1 MTTIAA
7 GAKSKAEPRP
17 RLTLNRLV
25 RVFQRDKYLYLMVLL
40 PLAYFIV
47 FHYIPLYGITLAFK
61 DFDISEGI
69 MGSPWVGFK
78 YFEEFF
84 TNPYSWLVV
93 RNTVVLRLW
102 QLAIGFPAPIILALL
117 LNELRTIRF
126 KRIVQ
131 TSSYLPHFISLV
143 VVSGMVI
150 SFLASDGPINSLIK
164 SLGGQSIPF
173 MQLPEWFAPVF
184 TLSGIW
190 QHAGW
195 ASVIYLAALT
205 SISPELIEAAVIDG
219 AGRWQRL
226 LHITL
231 PGIAPVVTIMFLLRI
246 GQLLTVD
253 YQMILLLYSPAIYE
267 TSDVLGTYIY
277 RRGIVGADFSFA
289 TAVGLFQAA
298 VGLVFIVGA
307 NWIAKRVG
315 DTSLW

>member
-7 GAKSKAEPRP
+7 GAKSKAEPRS
-17 RLTLNRLV
+17 RLTLSRLV
-25 RVFQRDKYLYLMVLL
+25 RIFQRDKYLYLMVLL

-61 DFDISEGI
+61 DFDISQGI

-84 TNPYSWLVV
+84 SNPYSWLVI

-117 LNELRTIRF
+117 LNELRTMRF
-126 KRIVQ
+126 KGIVQ

-150 SFLASDGPINSLIK
+150 SFLASDGPINNLIK
-164 SLGGQSIPF
+164 SLGGQSVPF
-173 MQLPEWFAPVF
+173 MQLPEYFAPIF
-184 TLSGIW
+184 TFSGIW

-205 SISPELIEAAVIDG
+205 SINPELIEAAVIDG

-231 PGIAPVVTIMFLLRI
+231 PGIAPTVTIMFLLRI

-267 TSDVLGTYIY
+267 TADVLGTYIY
-277 RRGIVGADFSFA
+277 RRGIIGADFSFA

>member
-1 MTTIAA
+1 MTAIASGTA
-7 GAKSKAEPRP
+7 TKARP
-17 RLTLNRLV
+17 KVSATHV
-25 RVFQRDKYLYLMVLL
+25 RKVIARDKYLYLMVLL
-40 PLAYFIV
+40 PLAYFII

-61 DFDISEGI
+61 DFDIGKGI
-69 MGSPWVGFK
+69 MGSPWAGFK

-84 TNPYSWLVV
+84 ANPYAWQVV

-102 QLAIGFPAPIILALL
+102 HLMVGFPAPIILALL
-117 LNELRTIRF
+117 LNELRVERF

-143 VVSGMVI
+143 VVAGMVI
-150 SFLASDGPINSLIK
+150 SFLASDGPINNVLK
-164 SLGGQSIPF
+164 GLGGQSVPW
-173 MQLPEWFAPVF
+173 MQRPEWFAPVF
-184 TLSGIW
+184 TFSGIW

-205 SISPELIEAAVIDG
+205 GINPELVEAAVIDG

-226 LHITL
+226 LNITL
-231 PGIAPVVTIMFLLRI
+231 PGIAPTVTIMFLLRI

-267 TSDVLGTYIY
+267 TADVLGTYIY
-277 RRGIVGADFSFA
+277 RRGIIGADFSFA

-315 DTSLW
+315 ETSLW

>member
-1 MTTIAA
+1 MTTITARV
-7 GAKSKAEPRP
+7 KSQPAPYARP
-17 RLTLNRLV
+17 LLTRLART
-25 RVFQRDKYLYLMVLL
+25 FQRDKYLYLMMLL
-40 PLAYFIV
+40 PLVYFLI
-47 FHYIPLYGITLAFK
+47 FHYIPLYGVTLAFRN
-61 DFDISEGI
+61 FDIAKGI
-69 MGSPWVGFK
+69 MGSPWAGFK

-84 TNPYSWLVV
+84 SNPYSWQVV

-102 QLAIGFPAPIILALL
+102 QLTIGFPAPIILALL
-117 LNELRTIRF
+117 LNELRAERF

-143 VVSGMVI
+143 VVAGMVI

-164 SLGGQSIPF
+164 GLGGQSHPW
-173 MQLPEWFAPVF
+173 MQRPEWFAPVF
-184 TLSGIW
+184 TISGIW
-190 QHAGW
+190 QNAGW

-205 SISPELIEAAVIDG
+205 GINPELVEAAVIDG

-231 PGIAPVVTIMFLLRI
+231 PGIAPTVTIMFLLRI

-267 TSDVLGTYIY
+267 TADVLGTYIY
-277 RRGIVGADFSFA
+277 RRGIIGADFSFA

>member
-7 GAKSKAEPRP
+7 GAKSKAEPQAKPSLR
-17 RLTLNRLV
+17 RLV
-25 RVFQRDKYLYLMVLL
+25 RIFQRDKYLYLMVLL
-40 PLAYFIV
+40 PLAYFVV

-61 DFDISEGI
+61 DFDISQGI
-69 MGSPWVGFK
+69 MGSPWVGLK

-84 TNPYSWLVV
+84 SNPYSWLVI

-102 QLAIGFPAPIILALL
+102 QLAIGFPAPIILALF
-117 LNELRTIRF
+117 LNELRTERF

-150 SFLASDGPINSLIK
+150 SFLASDGPINNLIK
-164 SLGGQSIPF
+164 SLGGQTVPW
-173 MQLPEWFAPVF
+173 MQRPEYFAPIF
-184 TLSGIW
+184 TFSGIW
-190 QHAGW
+190 QNAGW
-195 ASVIYLAALT
+195 ATVIYLAALT
-205 SISPELIEAAVIDG
+205 GINPELVEAAVIDG

-267 TSDVLGTYIY
+267 TADVLGTYIY
-277 RRGIVGADFSFA
+277 RRGIIGADFSFA
-289 TAVGLFQAA
+289 TAVGLFQAV

-315 DTSLW
+315 GTSLW

>member
-1 MTTIAA
+1 MTATVFKAA
-7 GAKSKAEPRP
+7 TKSRP
-17 RLTLNRLV
+17 GLSVAYV
-25 RVFQRDKYLYLMVLL
+25 RKVFARDKYLYLMVLL
-40 PLAYFIV
+40 PLAYFAI
-47 FHYIPLYGITLAFK
+47 FHYIPLYGVTLAFK
-61 DFDISEGI
+61 DFDIGKGI
-69 MGSPWVGFK
+69 MGSPWAGFK

-84 TNPYSWLVV
+84 ANPYAWQVV
-93 RNTVVLRLW
+93 RNTIVLRLW
-102 QLAIGFPAPIILALL
+102 QLTIGFPAPILLALL
-117 LNELRTIRF
+117 LNELRAERF

-143 VVSGMVI
+143 VVAGMVI

-164 SLGGQSIPF
+164 SLGWSSVPW
-173 MQLPEWFAPVF
+173 MQRPEWFAPIF
-184 TLSGIW
+184 TFAGIW

-205 SISPELIEAAVIDG
+205 GINPELVEAAVIDG

-226 LHITL
+226 LNITL
-231 PGIAPVVTIMFLLRI
+231 PGIAPTVTIMFLLRI

-267 TSDVLGTYIY
+267 TADVLGTYIY
-277 RRGIVGADFSFA
+277 RRGIIGADFSFA